1 MKDYEIVYKI
11 ILGLVG
17 MILNQVQKEIVSG
30 NCAQEKL
37 IACTYMLYV
46 VLYEEVDLFDKDN
59 I

>member
-46 VLYEEVDLFDKDN
+46 VLYEEVDLFDM
-59 I
+59 